1 MYLHLEKR
9 LSAILQ
15 SGQLASLSRS
25 RMGLEKESLRVAASG
40 GISQTPHPPAFGSA
54 LTNPC
59 ITTDFSEALTEMI
72 TPPCDSV
79 EAALDFLADIE
90 KFVCLNNPSEL
101 MWASSM
107 PCVVEGGDSI
117 PVAEYGSSNLGM
129 MKKIYRRGLG
139 YRYGRTMQVIAGVH
153 FNYSYGDEF
162 WSLLQT
168 IESSK
173 LSAQDFKST
182 ISMAQVRNVLRY
194 GWLIPY
200 LFGASPAVC
209 KSFLHGKPT
218 MLSSFSAGTA
228 FEECAT
234 SLRMGNIGYTNN
246 KESMA
251 GIKAN
256 YDSVATYVASLECAI
271 RTPFSE
277 YQQIGVQIEGEYRQL
292 SANILQ
298 IENEYYSTVRPKQ
311 IPQRGEMPIRALR
324 DRGIEYVELRSLDI
338 NPFEPM
344 GISAE
349 QMYFLEVFMLFCLL
363 QDSSVLS
370 ADEIDAIDMNLIE
383 VAHRG
388 RAVDTELSRGNETV
402 LLKQWALSLCEA
414 MTDVAALLDSA
425 HGNQRYSASLKLQC
439 ESVLDASLTPSA
451 RVLQEMR
458 DTGEEYFQF
467 ARRKAQEHQAY
478 FNARTIS
485 AEQEQMFIRL
495 AADSIAEQQQLEA
508 TDALPFDEFL
518 KRYFEAK

>member
-1 MYLHLEKR
+1 LYSHLEKR

-15 SGQLASLSRS
+15 SGQLDSLNQSRV
-25 RMGLEKESLRVAASG
+25 GLEKESLRVCSTGSIA
-40 GISQTPHPPAFGSA
+40 QTPHPAAFGSA
-54 LTNPC
+54 LTNPY

-79 EAALDFLADIE
+79 EDSLEFLADIE
-90 KFVCLNNPSEL
+90 KFVCLKNQNEL
-101 MWASSM
+101 MWACSM

-117 PVAEYGSSNLGM
+117 PIAEYGSSNLGM

-139 YRYGRTMQVIAGVH
+139 YRYGRTMQVIAGIH
-153 FNYSYGDEF
+153 FNYSYGEGF
-162 WSLLQT
+162 WSLLHSVDASGET
-168 IESSK
+168 P
-173 LSAQDFKST
+173 QDFKSN
-182 ISMAQVRNVLRY
+182 ISMGQVRNILRY
-194 GWLIPY
+194 GWIIPY

-218 MLSSFSAGTA
+218 MLSSFSNGTA
-228 FEECAT
+228 FEEYAT

-256 YDSVATYVASLECAI
+256 YDSLQTYVASLECAI
-271 RTPFSE
+271 STPFSE
-277 YQQIGVQIEGEYRQL
+277 YEQIGVKIEGEYRQL

-311 IPQRGEMPIRALR
+311 IPKNGEMPIRALR
-324 DRGIEYVELRSLDI
+324 NRGIEYVELRSLDI
-338 NPFEPM
+338 NPFEPL

-363 QDSSVLS
+363 HESTALS

-388 RAVDTELSRGNETV
+388 RAPDVELNRGDEV
-402 LLKQWALSLCEA
+402 IRLKEWAMELCEE
-414 MTDVAALLDSA
+414 MRDVAALLDTA
-425 HGNQRYSASLKLQC
+425 HGTQRYTASLKSQC
-439 ESVLDASLTPSA
+439 DVVLDSSLTPSA

-458 DTGEEYFQF
+458 DTGEEYFHF
-467 ARRKAQEHQAY
+467 AKRKAQEHQAY
-478 FNARTIS
+478 FNSQSIS
-485 AEQEQMFIRL
+485 AEREQFFTQL
-495 AADSIAEQQQLEA
+495 AQDSIAKQKQIEESDTLS
-508 TDALPFDEFL
+508 FDDFL
-518 KRYFEAK
+518 KAYYEAK

>member
-1 MYLHLEKR
+1 MYSYLEKR

-15 SGQLASLSRS
+15 SGQLASLTRS
-25 RMGLEKESLRVAASG
+25 RMGLEKESLRVSSTGSIA
-40 GISQTPHPPAFGSA
+40 QTPHPIAFGSA
-54 LTNPC
+54 LTNPY

-79 EAALDFLADIE
+79 EQSLDFLADIE
-90 KFVCLNNPSEL
+90 KFVCLKNQTEL
-101 MWASSM
+101 MWACSM

-117 PVAEYGSSNLGM
+117 PIAEYGSSNLGM

-139 YRYGRTMQVIAGVH
+139 YRYGRTMQVIAGIH
-153 FNYSYGDEF
+153 FNYSYGDRF
-162 WSLLQT
+162 WSLLQSVDANT
-168 IESSK
+168 DTP
-173 LSAQDFKST
+173 QNFKSAV
-182 ISMAQVRNVLRY
+182 SMAQVRNILRY

-218 MLSSFSAGTA
+218 ILSSFSNGTA
-228 FEECAT
+228 YEEYAT

-256 YDSVATYVASLECAI
+256 YDSLETYVASLECAI
-271 RTPFSE
+271 STPFSE
-277 YQQIGVQIEGEYRQL
+277 YEQIGVKTEGEYRQL
-292 SANILQ
+292 NANILQ

-311 IPQRGEMPIRALR
+311 IPKNGEMPIRALR

-363 QDSSVLS
+363 HDSAVLS

-388 RAVDTELSRGNETV
+388 RAPDTELNRGNEV
-402 LLKQWALSLCEA
+402 IRLKDWAMNLCDA
-414 MTDVAALLDSA
+414 MSDVASLLDTA
-425 HGNQRYSASLKLQC
+425 HGNRHYTESLNSQC
-439 ESVLDASLTPSA
+439 NAILDPSLTPSA

-458 DTGEEYFQF
+458 DTGEEYFHF
-467 ARRKAQEHQAY
+467 AKRKAQEHQAY
-478 FNARTIS
+478 FNARAIS
-485 AEQEQMFIRL
+485 AEREQYFLRL
-495 AADSIAEQQQLEA
+495 AQDSIARQKQIEESDTLS
-508 TDALPFDEFL
+508 FDDFL
-518 KRYFEAK
+518 KAYYEAK

>member
-15 SGQLASLSRS
+15 SGQLTSLNESRI
-25 RMGLEKESLRVAASG
+25 GLEKESLRVSASG
-40 GISQTPHPPAFGSA
+40 SIAQTPHPLAFGSA
-54 LTNPC
+54 LTNPY

-79 EAALDFLADIE
+79 VATLDFLADIE
-90 KFVCLNNPSEL
+90 KFVCLNNQYEL

-117 PVAEYGSSNLGM
+117 PVADYGRSNIGM

-153 FNYSYGDEF
+153 FNYSYGENF
-162 WSLLQT
+162 WSLMQE
-168 IESSK
+168 IEASK
-173 LSAQDFKST
+173 DSAQDFKSAAY
-182 ISMAQVRNVLRY
+182 MAQVRNILRY

-209 KSFLHGKPT
+209 KSFLHGKPSA
-218 MLSSFSAGTA
+218 LSSFSNGTA
-228 FEECAT
+228 YEEHAT
-234 SLRMGNIGYTNN
+234 SLRMGNIGYTNA

-256 YDSVATYVASLECAI
+256 YDSLATYVASLESAI
-271 RTPFSE
+271 HTPFSGYE
-277 YQQIGVQIEGEYRQL
+277 QIGVQSEGEYRQL

-311 IPQRGEMPIRALR
+311 IPQHGEMPIHALR
-324 DRGIEYVELRSLDI
+324 DHGIAYVELRSLDV
-338 NPFEPM
+338 NPFEPL

-363 QDSSVLS
+363 HDSSVLNT
-370 ADEIDAIDMNLIE
+370 DEIDAIDMNLIA

-388 RAVDTELSRGNETV
+388 RAAEAELNRGNSSIR
-402 LLKQWALSLCEA
+402 LRDWALDLCA
-414 MTDVAALLDSA
+414 VMQDVAGLLDTA
-425 HGNQRYSASLKLQC
+425 HDCQHYTASLKRQC
-439 ESVLDASLTPSA
+439 EAVRDSSLTPSA

-458 DTGEEYFQF
+458 DTGEEYFHF
-467 ARRKAQEHQAY
+467 AKRKAQEHQAY
-478 FNARTIS
+478 FNARAIS
-485 AEQEQMFIRL
+485 AERERFFTQIAQ
-495 AADSIAEQQQLEA
+495 DSLLKQQQIEMA
-508 TDALPFDEFL
+508 DVLPFDEFI
-518 KRYFEAK
+518 KEYFKAK